1 MLVFSYLDQK
11 PLQPISR
18 SVEVTDLEE
27 PHTSVLQVPPTAEPL
42 VQKDLQTQVHDAPVS
57 VRAGE
62 VSPLMIEF
70 DSNEVDMRP
79 EGEFIATIPNITHT
93 SPYLKKYHQTL
104 SSSFHLLIDNIC
116 CRYAI
121 GSKLGQGGFGAVYKA
136 TRLED
141 RLKV

>member
-18 SVEVTDLEE
+18 SVEVIDLEE
-27 PHTSVLQVPPTAEPL
+27 PHTSVLQVPPAAEPL

-93 SPYLKKYHQTL
+93 CPYLKKYH
-104 SSSFHLLIDNIC
+104 
-116 CRYAI
+116 
-121 GSKLGQGGFGAVYKA
+121 
-136 TRLED
+136 
-141 RLKV
+141 